1 MNRSV
6 KPKRFMTNPKDMPAS
21 SKYPERENLFQFLL
35 RVGANQ
41 PHGAADMLSEA
52 PPFVMQREDGSTLIV
67 DHYD

>member
-1 MNRSV
+1 
-6 KPKRFMTNPKDMPAS
+6 MTNPKDTPVQSAPAS

-41 PHGAADMLSEA
+41 PHAAAGLLSEA
-52 PPFVMQREDGSTLIV
+52 PPFVMQREDGSSLVV

>member
-1 MNRSV
+1 MD
-6 KPKRFMTNPKDMPAS
+6 NPKDMPSLSAPAS

-52 PPFVMQREDGSTLIV
+52 PPFVMQREDGSILTV